1 MVIIKGLIVD
11 MWNASFSG
19 VCDME
24 VLGKLSIVTYAKN
37 FVNCKALCTIVD
49 D

>member
-1 MVIIKGLIVD
+1 MVIIKGLMICEMPV
-11 MWNASFSG
+11 FQG

-24 VLGKLSIVTYAKN
+24 VLGKLSIVTYAKT
-37 FVNCKALCTIVD
+37 FVNCKALHTIVD